1 MCFLKMQIFLI
12 AGIGSEILKIRKI
25 DFVILLFGSIFLCR
39 ILPVEITCDFRVAS
53 IEFVFIVRTQIRFFA
68 GCKKTSILGKLKLG
82 AITFVQRKNYN
93 LHKWFSLNEACFC
106 HFLIR
111 RCICLKTKSCGIKFF
126 VL

>member
-1 MCFLKMQIFLI
+1 MI
-12 AGIGSEILKIRKI
+12 
-25 DFVILLFGSIFLCR
+25 SIFNFRALGVFPGSG
-39 ILPVEITCDFRVAS
+39 LPLKKASAFLGVAS

>member
-1 MCFLKMQIFLI
+1 MI
-12 AGIGSEILKIRKI
+12 
-25 DFVILLFGSIFLCR
+25 SIFNFCALGVFPGSG
-39 ILPVEITCDFRVAS
+39 LPHKKAS

-111 RCICLKTKSCGIKFF
+111 RCICLKTKSCGIKF
-126 VL
+126 LLCEISKRRCATLSNTRLP